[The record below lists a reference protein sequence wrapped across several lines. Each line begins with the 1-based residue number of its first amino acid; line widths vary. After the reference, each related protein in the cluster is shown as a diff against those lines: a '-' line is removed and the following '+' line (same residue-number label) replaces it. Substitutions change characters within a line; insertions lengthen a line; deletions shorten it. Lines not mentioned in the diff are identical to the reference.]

1 MVEQPCCGVV
11 SNPYSQFVTSHRA
24 AEHRRPPLGA
34 VGIVVAGL
42 ACQEIGASFAVLLFP
57 AVGAVGVVTLRLVF
71 SALLLLA
78 IARPSLRGHSRADWL
93 TLAAFGIALAGMN
106 LLFYEALSRLHLGA
120 TVTIEVLGPLVLS
133 VVSSRR
139 AIAWLWAVLAFIGV
153 AILGRGGFDSLDPV
167 GVAFACGAG
176 ALWAGYILMSKRTG
190 GRFDGLDGLAIAM
203 AIGAV
208 LTMPFGI
215 GSSGAALFHPA
226 TLGIGLAVAV
236 LSSAVPYAFE
246 LIALRRLAAATFSIM
261 MSVSPAIATL
271 AGFLILHQEITLLDG
286 LAIAIVV
293 AASAG
298 AVRFAG
304 RTPLTGPSVG

>member
-1 MVEQPCCGVV
+1 MVRQPCCGVV
-11 SNPYSQFVTSHRA
+11 SDTYSQTVTFIPA
-24 AEHRRPPLGA
+24 AEQRRPPLGA
-34 VGIVVAGL
+34 VGLVVAGL

-71 SALLLLA
+71 SALVLLA

-106 LLFYEALSRLHLGA
+106 FLFYEALSRLHLGA
-120 TVTIEVLGPLVLS
+120 TVTIEVIGPLVLS

-139 AIAWLWAVLAFIGV
+139 AIAWLWALLAFVGV
-153 AILGRGGFDSLDPV
+153 AILGRGGFDSLDPI
-167 GVAFACGAG
+167 GVAYAFGAA
-176 ALWAGYILMSKRTG
+176 ALWAAYILMSKRTG

-208 LTMPFGI
+208 LTLPFGMI
-215 GSSGAALFHPA
+215 TAGPSLYHPGI
-226 TLGIGLAVAV
+226 LGIGLAVAV

-246 LIALRRLAAATFSIM
+246 LMALRRLPAATFSIM

-271 AGFLILHQEITLLDG
+271 AGFAILHQQITLLDG
-286 LAIAIVV
+286 VAIAIVV

-304 RTPLTGPSVG
+304 RARPPLPAP